1 MRTAITI
8 GVLHGGQTSK
18 VLHGP
23 EVPIADQMSAFKQ
36 LPSHKGPHNDFERIE
51 VWDSGSGVV
60 KTSRFVTPDAH
71 AAMLKDHARQR
82 QEFEAAEKLR
92 EAKNKPTTTEAPPK
106 AEPDLESDPKG
117 KKSKPAK
124 AD

>member
-18 VLHGP
+18 VLIGP
-23 EVPIADQMSAFKQ
+23 EVPIAEQISAFKQ
-36 LPSHKGPHNDFERIE
+36 LPSHKGPHKDFERIE

-60 KTSRFVTPDAH
+60 KTSRFVTPESH

-82 QEFEAAEKLR
+82 EEFEAAEKLR
-92 EAKNKPTTTEAPPK
+92 ESKNKPAVSESSPK
-106 AEPDLESDPKG
+106 ADPESESDPKG
-117 KKSKPAK
+117 KKPKPAK